1 MTACFDGRGLL
12 GGQTDSLGRK
22 QALMYSLY
30 GLCACGAVSAV
41 APTAAVLG
49 LGRFGSGVAIGGL
62 VVAAFTHLVRLFL
75 SLLALSLL
83 MVSLLPSFSLSLL
96 RNRSSPAR
104 SPIGHR

>member
-1 MTACFDGRGLL
+1 VLRAAVRANPRLCHPDRNEVRVAGLPL
-12 GGQTDSLGRK
+12 
-22 QALMYSLY
+22 AHW
-30 GLCACGAVSAV
+30 LCACGAVSAV

-62 VVAAFTHLVRLFL
+62 VVAAFTHLVRPFL

-83 MVSLLPSFSLSLL
+83 MVALLPSFSLSLL